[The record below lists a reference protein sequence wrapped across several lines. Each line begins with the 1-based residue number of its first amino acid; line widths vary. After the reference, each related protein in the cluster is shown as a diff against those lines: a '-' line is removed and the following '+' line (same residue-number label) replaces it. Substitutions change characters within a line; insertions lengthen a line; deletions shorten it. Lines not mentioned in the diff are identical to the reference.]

1 MIEIILRQDIDQ
13 YEPRSFLGR
22 TKREVLTLL
31 CVGVLCLA
39 TCLALT
45 ALGLPI
51 AATGWVLIVEGFVG
65 AFIGLARFGG
75 QTATSYAARRFR
87 EFCLPTHL
95 PAGML
100 PCPNSPTQRKTEVI
114 ASEIGKDDKKSASAE
129 RELGEGR
136 GQGARQGEPTPEE
149 GA

>member
-22 TKREVLTLL
+22 TKREIVTLL
-31 CVGVLCLA
+31 VVGVACIA

-51 AATGWVLIVEGFVG
+51 AATGWVLLVEGFAG

-100 PCPNSPTQRKTEVI
+100 PCPNSPIQRKAEVI
-114 ASEIGKDDKKSASAE
+114 SSEIGKDDKKSANAE
-129 RELGEGR
+129 HELEGKREQR
-136 GQGARQGEPTPEE
+136 A
-149 GA
+149 